1 MRLLLAAFGAAV
13 LLLPLSAQ
21 DWDLKKDKNGIRVY
35 TKSVSGS
42 NFKAFKGE
50 TVLDAGLSQVIAVI
64 KDVEAYAEWMPSS
77 KRSEE
82 LHHPSEVHQIYY
94 LSTKAPWP
102 VSDRDGVYE
111 CRIQHDHNTRTT
123 TVRIKALPDYVPEKD
138 NHVRITRTD
147 GFWRLTDLG
156 DGRTEV
162 HYEVLAEPG
171 GNIPAW
177 LAQAK
182 VVSVPY
188 ETLLGMK
195 ERVKLPK
202 YRDQTFTFLQQ

>member
-1 MRLLLAAFGAAV
+1 MRLILAALGVAV
-13 LLLPLSAQ
+13 LALPLFAQ
-21 DWDLKKDKNGIRVY
+21 DWDLKKDKNGIKIY
-35 TKSVSGS
+35 TKSVPGS
-42 NFKAFKGE
+42 SFKAFKGT
-50 TVLDAGLSQVIAVI
+50 TVLNAELRQVIAVI
-64 KDVEAYAEWMPSS
+64 KDVEAYADWMPNS

-82 LHHPSEVHQIYY
+82 LSHPAETHQIYY

-111 CRIQHDHNTRTT
+111 CRIRHDHTSQTT
-123 TVRIKALPDYVPEKD
+123 TVRIQALPDYLPEKK

-147 GFWRLTDLG
+147 GFWRLKDLG
-156 DGRTEV
+156 DGRTDV

-177 LAQAK
+177 LARSK

-188 ETLLGMK
+188 ETLTGLSA
-195 ERVKLPK
+195 RVKLAK
-202 YRDQTFTFLQQ
+202 YQDQTFTFLKQ